1 MNWSIAIVS
10 LILELERFLLNLSFV
25 FLLFFV
31 YHRFVEKRIN
41 LISNEIF
48 LSIISGISIVLCMT
62 FTLSPT
68 PGIILDLRQLPLIIG
83 ALYGGRRVAF
93 FLVVVAIAYRFCL
106 GFDTGFYASTIIY
119 TALYCTLWFIIPKF
133 TKSIN
138 LKDRLTISIVTSII
152 WIMIFRTTM
161 YGLNIHLSF
170 TGEMTLAL
178 MFVAQFIGALL
189 FITFIEKTRKERLLL
204 DELNKLEKLKIVSE
218 IAASIS
224 HEVRN
229 PMTVTKGF
237 LQLLKERGISEK
249 KKSLYITLSLEELER
264 AEEII
269 TDYLT
274 FAKPSLENIE
284 LLEVNKELDYIV
296 NVLAPYAT
304 LSNVDISFEKT
315 DPIYI
320 LGERQKFHQ
329 AIINVAKN
337 GIEAMNEGGELT
349 IIIEETE
356 TSAMLIV
363 KDTGSGMDDEQLN
376 RLGTPYYST
385 KEKGTG
391 LGTMVVFSIIK
402 VMDGDIAVESVV
414 GEGTTFKIKVPK
426 VKKDSSSVKSDK
438 TLKLLN

>member
-1 MNWSIAIVS
+1 MS
-10 LILELERFLLNLSFV
+10 LIIELERFLLNLSFV

-31 YHRFVEKRIN
+31 YHRYVEKRIN

-48 LSIISGISIVLCMT
+48 LSIISGISIILCMT

-68 PGIILDLRQLPLIIG
+68 PGIILDLRLLPLMVG
-83 ALYGGRRVAF
+83 ALYCGRRVAF
-93 FLVVVAIAYRFCL
+93 FLVVVAIVYRFYL
-106 GFDTGFYASTIIY
+106 GFDIGFYANMILYST
-119 TALYCTLWFIIPKF
+119 LYCILWFIIPKF
-133 TKSIN
+133 SKSQN
-138 LKDRLTISIVTSII
+138 LKDRLLIAIGVSII
-152 WIMIFRTTM
+152 WIIIFRTIM
-161 YGLNIHLSF
+161 YGLNIKLSV
-170 TGEMTLAL
+170 TGEMTLVL
-178 MFVAQFIGALL
+178 MFVAQFFGALL
-189 FITFIEKTRKERLLL
+189 FITFIENTRKDRLLL
-204 DELNKLEKLKIVSE
+204 NELNKLEKLKIVSE

-229 PMTVTKGF
+229 PLTVTKGF

-249 KKSLYITLSLEELER
+249 KKNMYITLSLEELER

-284 LLEVNKELDYIV
+284 MLEVNKELDYIV
-296 NVLAPYAT
+296 NVLAPFAT
-304 LSNVDISFEKT
+304 MSNVNINIEKSEL
-315 DPIYI
+315 IYI

-329 AIINVAKN
+329 AVINLAKN
-337 GIEAMNEGGELT
+337 GIEAMNDGGELT
-349 IIIEETE
+349 IKLAETE
-356 TSAMLIV
+356 TSAIV
-363 KDTGSGMDDEQLN
+363 IIEDTGSGMDHEQLD

-402 VMDGDIAVESVV
+402 VMGGEIAVESVV
-414 GEGTTFKIKVPK
+414 GEGTTFKIIVPK
-426 VKKDSSSVKSDK
+426 VKIDSRSVKSNK